1 LPPDSAFLDLPLTT
15 QCTNDL
21 LMGGLAAMALPAI
34 NTNAQASR
42 YRGPV
47 LDSHIHLF
55 DPFRPQGIP
64 WPEIDDVIYRRSLP
78 DDYFAQ
84 AAALGIVGAI
94 AVEASPWRQDND
106 WLLNAVRQHSGMVGF
121 VGNLVPTDEQF
132 AADLDRLAA
141 EPLFLGIR
149 YGNLWERDLAVDLET
164 PGFIDGMRQLA
175 QSGRVLDSANPTP
188 SLVAALL
195 KVSDAVPDLRIVVDH
210 LPNAQIPAQQADRYW
225 QDLRALAGRGNVFMK
240 LSEVPR
246 QEGPS
251 VCLDL
256 SYYQEQL
263 DVLWELFGE
272 DRALFGS
279 DWPNSDH
286 LVTLDKTIGLTRE
299 YLATKSHIAQEKV
312 LYLNSKHAYHWHSPR
327 EDPS

>member
-1 LPPDSAFLDLPLTT
+1 
-15 QCTNDL
+15 
-21 LMGGLAAMALPAI
+21 MALPAMS
-34 NTNAQASR
+34 TFAQTSL

-47 LDSHIHLF
+47 LDAHIHLF
-55 DPFRPQGIP
+55 DPFRPEGIP
-64 WPEIDDVIYRRSLP
+64 WPESGDVIYRRSLP

-84 AAALGIVGAI
+84 AAALGIAGAI

-106 WLLNAVRQHSGMVGF
+106 WLLNAIRQHSGMVGF

-149 YGNLWERDLAVDLET
+149 YGNLWGRDLAADLET
-164 PGFIDGMRQLA
+164 PGFIEGMRRLA
-175 QSGRVLDSANPTP
+175 QSGRALDSANPTP

-210 LPNAQIPAQQADRYW
+210 LPNAQVHAQQANRYW
-225 QDLRALAGRGNVFMK
+225 QDLHALARRENIFMK

-246 QEGPS
+246 QEGSS
-251 VCLDL
+251 VRLDL

-263 DVLWELFGE
+263 DALWELFGE
-272 DRALFGS
+272 DRILFGS

-286 LVTLDKTIGLTRE
+286 IVTLDKTIGLTRE

-312 LYLNSKHAYHWHSPR
+312 FYLNSKRAYQWYAR
-327 EDPS
+327 KEDQP